1 MQASQSAGNDG
12 VAARSGAEGSAA
24 AAGGASGVLEFL
36 RICGAL
42 KTTKRTGW
50 VNSEVHLPESISDHM
65 YRMAVISFL
74 FGNEKGSAS
83 GLNKEKMIK
92 MALVHDIAEAI
103 VGDITPFDGISKEE
117 KARAEDEAM
126 QAICSKINGPV
137 GEEMYSLF
145 LEYEQSSTPEAKVMH
160 DIDKFEM
167 YLQAFEYERA
177 QGKDLE
183 HFFDSAHRITD
194 PTVKSWVAELTR
206 LRSSEQ
212 SASLSAASQNT
223 LSRNNDDERQ

>member
-1 MQASQSAGNDG
+1 MQASQRAAENHG
-12 VAARSGAEGSAA
+12 VVASSGAEGSDAA
-24 AAGGASGVLEFL
+24 AAAGASGVLEFL

-74 FGNEKGSAS
+74 FGNEKGAS

-92 MALVHDIAEAI
+92 MALVHDMAEAI

-117 KARAEDEAM
+117 KGRAEDEAM
-126 QAICSKINGPV
+126 RAICSKINGPV

-145 LEYEQSSTPEAKVMH
+145 LEYEQSSTPEAKVLM
-160 DIDKFEM
+160 F
-167 YLQAFEYERA
+167 L
-177 QGKDLE
+177 
-183 HFFDSAHRITD
+183 FFLLD
-194 PTVKSWVAELTR
+194 
-206 LRSSEQ
+206 
-212 SASLSAASQNT
+212 
-223 LSRNNDDERQ
+223 